1 MFCPRRISISE
12 KFIKSIKF
20 IKKMARPIDIF
31 EKIKGKIRH
40 IQSSPEKEKNRIVWV
55 LAIIIFALIIALWLR
70 FAEEFRVKS
79 EVKNDSYAKII
90 SDFKSNIENKI
101 KQFPVWKS
109 EK

>member
-1 MFCPRRISISE
+1 MAERGFWS
-12 KFIKSIKF
+12 KIKS
-20 IKKMARPIDIF
+20 
-31 EKIKGKIRH
+31 KIKRVQNK
-40 IQSSPEKEKNRIVWV
+40 PEKEKNRIVGI
-55 LAIIIFALIIALWLR
+55 LAITIFALIIALWLGL
-70 FAEEFRVKS
+70 AEEFSVKN

>member
-1 MFCPRRISISE
+1 MFWRRRIEISK
-12 KFIKSIKF
+12 KFIKF

-31 EKIKGKIRH
+31 EKIKSKIRH
-40 IQSSPEKEKNRIVWV
+40 LQSRPEKEKNRIVWI
-55 LAIIIFALIIALWLR
+55 LAVMIFALIVGLWLG
-70 FAEEFRVKS
+70 FTEDFRAKS
-79 EVKNDSYAKII
+79 EGKSDSYAKII